1 MWHGHLGRVLLI
13 HGLEARATFG
23 TPFDFAQGKLR
34 VSLQYV
40 DRILPSEPVPACSL
54 NRQCLPDL
62 LNTARLHPFVVTGS
76 TG

>member
-34 VSLQYV
+34 MSLQYV
-40 DRILPSEPVPACSL
+40 DRFLPSNLFPLIP
-54 NRQCLPDL
+54 
-62 LNTARLHPFVVTGS
+62 
-76 TG
+76 